1 MGRIVVGVDG
11 SEPSRAA
18 LRWAAATAAAL
29 GAQLEP
35 VRAFRYPPALHEW
48 TAVPSNYGFLP
59 ELPPLE
65 TVERGVRDELTDM
78 VAAELGPDSGVT
90 AHARRGHPAEV
101 LLAAA
106 ADAAMLVVGRSGHGG
121 LSELLRLGSVAR
133 ACTEHAPCPVVV
145 VPGPPASPPPSD
157 E

>member
-18 LRWAAATAAAL
+18 LRWAGATAAAL
-29 GAQLEP
+29 GGELEP
-35 VRAFRYPPALHEW
+35 IRAFRYPPALHEW

-59 ELPPLE
+59 ELPAEDVVEREVGDALAE
-65 TVERGVRDELTDM
+65 TVT
-78 VAAELGPDSGVT
+78 AELGAD
-90 AHARRGHPAEV
+90 AAAAARARRGHPAEV

-106 ADAAMLVVGRSGHGG
+106 AGAELLVVGRSGHGG
-121 LSELLRLGSVAR
+121 LADLLRLGSVAR

-145 VPGPPASPPPSD
+145 VPAPPSAAG
-157 E
+157 